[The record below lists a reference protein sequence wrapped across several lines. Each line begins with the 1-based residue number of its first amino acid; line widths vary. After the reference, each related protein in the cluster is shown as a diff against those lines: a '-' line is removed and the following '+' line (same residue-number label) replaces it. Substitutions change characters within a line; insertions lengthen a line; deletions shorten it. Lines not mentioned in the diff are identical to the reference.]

1 LALRQAG
8 IPYLGANKGTF
19 LDCLE
24 INDMEALLDTLITPF
39 NNLSI
44 AQVLKSPIFSASD
57 EDLMMIAEHN
67 TSPQWF
73 VRMAE
78 LTEQLPEDHPVH
90 RGYVDIQRWRELADR
105 IPVHDLLDRIYC
117 EADLLAR
124 YQLSSPDSLKPR
136 IHANLVRFLEMALD
150 MDAGRYPSLMHFLE
164 HLRHLKML
172 SRDAPD
178 EAPMAISSARVRIM
192 TIHASKGLE
201 APVVFLADTINTD
214 KDTSAHQTL
223 VDWPASEKRP
233 TAFQLI
239 PNKQFKNTK
248 SDGFLKTRKQHQ
260 NRENANLLYVA
271 ITRAKQYLY
280 VSACLPRPPYI
291 DWYTPIRTA
300 VEKIATE
307 NNDDTLIY
315 QFGEAA
321 EIKNRPV
328 AEAPPEETERDPR
341 LKQKIPPMP
350 LAEKIIAPSYT
361 AKEAALHIGGDE
373 DAQLRGIV
381 IHRCLEL
388 LTRECPFED
397 ASVKQLLAS
406 ECGHLADEQKL
417 DDWLSEAKTIIQH
430 AELKMVFQ
438 PAAGTKIHNELPI
451 QYRLGEQIVYGV
463 IDRLLVTDKDVLLID
478 YKTHQQASKDNIEQ
492 LAETYKE
499 QMQLYANGI
508 KQIWPD
514 KNLQTALLF
523 TSCHQLY
530 YLN

>member
-1 LALRQAG
+1 
-8 IPYLGANKGTF
+8 
-19 LDCLE
+19 
-24 INDMEALLDTLITPF
+24 
-39 NNLSI
+39 
-44 AQVLKSPIFSASD
+44 
-57 EDLMMIAEHN
+57 
-67 TSPQWF
+67 
-73 VRMAE
+73 
-78 LTEQLPEDHPVH
+78 
-90 RGYVDIQRWRELADR
+90 
-105 IPVHDLLDRIYC
+105 
-117 EADLLAR
+117 
-124 YQLSSPDSLKPR
+124 
-136 IHANLVRFLEMALD
+136 
-150 MDAGRYPSLMHFLE
+150 
-164 HLRHLKML
+164 
-172 SRDAPD
+172 
-178 EAPMAISSARVRIM
+178 
-192 TIHASKGLE
+192 
-201 APVVFLADTINTD
+201 
-214 KDTSAHQTL
+214 
-223 VDWPASEKRP
+223 
-233 TAFQLI
+233 
-239 PNKQFKNTK
+239 
-248 SDGFLKTRKQHQ
+248 
-260 NRENANLLYVA
+260 
-271 ITRAKQYLY
+271 
-280 VSACLPRPPYI
+280 
-291 DWYTPIRTA
+291 
-300 VEKIATE
+300 TE

-328 AEAPPEETERDPR
+328 AEAPPEETEIDQR